1 MTFPAMPKVPRTSIA
16 DRTAEVI
23 ESEIAAGRWR
33 DRLPGTR
40 VLARETGVSQ
50 PTVAEALQRLASS
63 GIIAR
68 SGERKAY
75 RILARQAAA
84 TRGKSDV
91 SKRRVVILTHADIG
105 GLPYST
111 REVIE
116 TTRDK
121 LVRRDWEVEIRT
133 FDFLHA
139 KRPHRS
145 WDHIVPMDPS
155 IPLIAVFGRPPIGEW
170 AVKRGLRMAFLGGMR
185 ADLPV
190 PVIAVKS
197 SLLADEAMTLLTKL
211 GHRRIV
217 LPLCDRPPAFA
228 AGLKESVKSGLER
241 AGVSYVPSYHTPESP
256 YQRPEVIWRMLET
269 IFSRSA
275 PTALIVLDW
284 KEFVTISCLLAKL
297 GLRIP
302 RDISVILLNEQAEA
316 DWHVPRLACFRFPVQ
331 KLALTLVQW
340 TEGKLR
346 PSGSVNLSAD
356 FEENQSLAPPP
367 GGKG

>member
-1 MTFPAMPKVPRTSIA
+1 MPKVPRISIA
-16 DRTAEVI
+16 ERTAEVI
-23 ESEIAAGRWR
+23 RGEIAGGRWT

-40 VLARETGVSQ
+40 VLSRETGVSQ
-50 PTVAEALQRLASS
+50 PTVAEALQRLAAA

-68 SGERKAY
+68 AGERKAY
-75 RILARQAAA
+75 RVLARRSAGQ
-84 TRGKSDV
+84 GEKKDHP
-91 SKRRVVILTHADIG
+91 KRRVVILTHSEIG

-116 TTRDK
+116 TIRDK
-121 LVRRDWEVEIRT
+121 LVRRDWEVETRT

-145 WDHIVPMDPS
+145 WDHLVPVDPA
-155 IPLIAVFGRPPIGEW
+155 IPLIAVFGRPAIGEW

-197 SLLADEAMTLLTKL
+197 SLLADEAMARLTEL
-211 GHRRIV
+211 GHRQIV
-217 LPLCDRPPAFA
+217 LPLCDRPPSFA
-228 AGLKESVKSGLER
+228 AGLKESVKQGLER
-241 AGVSYVPSYHTPESP
+241 VGVTYIPSYHTPESP
-256 YQRPEVIWRMLET
+256 YQRPEVVWRMLES

-275 PTALIVLDW
+275 PTAMIVLDW
-284 KEFVTISCLLAKL
+284 KEFVTISCLLARL

-302 RDISVILLNEQAEA
+302 KDISVILLNEQTEA
-316 DWHVPRLACFRFPVQ
+316 DWHVPKLACFRFPVQ

-346 PSGSVNLSAD
+346 ATGSVSLSAD
-356 FEENQSLAPPP
+356 FEANDSLAPPP
-367 GGKG
+367 PGKA